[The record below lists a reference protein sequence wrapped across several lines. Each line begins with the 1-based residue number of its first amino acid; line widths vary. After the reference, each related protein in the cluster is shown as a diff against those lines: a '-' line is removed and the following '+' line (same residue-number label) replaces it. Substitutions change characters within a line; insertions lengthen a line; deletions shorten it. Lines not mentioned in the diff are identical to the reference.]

1 MIKAIIV
8 DDENLSIRMLESI
21 ISWERCGVELVATAN
36 AGDKALELIFRLQP
50 ELVITDIRMPGM
62 DGLELIRRAKQLRPD
77 IEFIIVSAYADF
89 DYAKKAIALSGANYL
104 LKPVDEAELEKTV
117 LSVVKR
123 LDERHEA
130 RCLLEDSR
138 RQNDAH
144 TLSAYMQSAAG
155 HGKAQ
160 KCAERLGLELDGYY
174 LMAFT
179 PALYVS
185 EEVMEQDACPLDF
198 HLPYLESSLTG
209 WLQKQ
214 TRSFLFGFVE
224 SSWIIAIQDV
234 SLKPEQLARGTAEH
248 FADELKVK
256 LSVCFTSVGHGL
268 NALPQMY
275 RSLDTLRRYQR
286 FIGCEDV
293 LGYGYNCAEDATKA
307 FDELAGLKKEIEA
320 FIRRGDVEAAQTLLD
335 EALGSPPCGSPTTM
349 PLIYDFCYDVICL
362 LRDVGGKNTP
372 LGDGAQKY
380 TLTYLTQR
388 HTLEELRGLLLY
400 LLQATFDHGAA
411 DSSCDTLVEKG
422 TAYLKKHYS
431 QNITLEELCAA
442 LGVSKSYF
450 CYLFKKETG
459 QNIWTYLTAVRLER
473 AKELLRTTNEK
484 TYAIAY
490 QVGYDNP
497 SYFSKLFK
505 KQVGVTPND
514 YRRNPYKEPD
524 VASGDE

>member
-21 ISWERCGVELVATAN
+21 ISWNRCGIELVATAN

-62 DGLELIRRAKQLRPD
+62 DGLELIRRAKLLKPD
-77 IEFIIVSAYADF
+77 IEFVIVSAYADF
-89 DYAKKAIALSGANYL
+89 DYAKRAIALSGANYL

-117 LSVVKR
+117 LGVVKK

-130 RCLLEDSR
+130 RCQLEDSR

-160 KCAERLGLELDGYY
+160 KSAERLRLNLDSYY

-179 PALYVS
+179 PALY
-185 EEVMEQDACPLDF
+185 ETEAMEQDACPLDF
-198 HLPYLESSLTG
+198 HLPYLEASLTG
-209 WLQKQ
+209 RLQKQ

-224 SSWIIAIQDV
+224 SSWIIAIQDI
-234 SLKPEQLARGTAEH
+234 SLKPEQLARETAEF
-248 FADELKVK
+248 FADELKVQ
-256 LSVCFTSVGHGL
+256 LSICFTAVGCGL
-268 NALPQMY
+268 NALPTMY
-275 RSLDTLRRYQR
+275 RSLEKLRRYQR
-286 FIGCEDV
+286 FIGCNGV
-293 LGYGYNCAEDATKA
+293 MGYGYNCTEDARA
-307 FDELAGLKKEIEA
+307 MDGLTGAKKEMEVL
-320 FIRRGDVEAAQTLLD
+320 IRRGDIEAAQTLLD
-335 EALGSPPCGSPTTM
+335 KALVPPLYGSPAIM
-349 PLIYDFCYDVICL
+349 PLIYDFCYDVICI
-362 LRDVGGKNTP
+362 LRDVAGKNTP
-372 LGDGAQKY
+372 LGDVAQKY
-380 TLTYLTQR
+380 TLTYLTEL
-388 HTLEELRGLLLY
+388 HTLEDLRGLLLY
-400 LLQATFDHGAA
+400 LLQAAFNHGAT
-411 DSSCDTLVEKG
+411 DSSCGTLVEKG
-422 TAYLKKHYS
+422 IAYLKKHYS
-431 QNITLEELCAA
+431 RNITLEELCAA

-505 KQVGVTPND
+505 KQIGVTPND
-514 YRRNPYKEPD
+514 YRRNPFQEPD
-524 VASGDE
+524 EANGR